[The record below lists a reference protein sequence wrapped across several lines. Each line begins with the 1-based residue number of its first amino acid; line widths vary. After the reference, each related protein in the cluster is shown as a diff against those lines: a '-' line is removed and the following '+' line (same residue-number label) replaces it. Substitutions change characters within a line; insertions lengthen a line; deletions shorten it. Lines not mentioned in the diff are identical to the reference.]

1 MVNGNL
7 LEQLKTVQEIKMNFD
22 IKDVKSWS
30 NRYDVKI
37 GDEGYFFHDIDKL
50 RNFENEYIKPVK
62 SKLSAIR
69 DNYARCFQIDN
80 GRDGDNV
87 FEFFLPKDAVK
98 ENKTYRAC
106 RTVQELYELVFNY
119 RSKDEDRFC
128 INELIGT
135 VIHFKQKGFD
145 TTFYECITGIAVYNN
160 GDIDVRMDGCTFTLP
175 ELFKNYKIEIN
186 GEWHPFGAVK
196 NCTGE

>member
-1 MVNGNL
+1 M
-7 LEQLKTVQEIKMNFD
+7 IFD
-22 IKDVKSWS
+22 IKDVKSWAT
-30 NRYDVKI
+30 RHDVKI

-50 RNFENEYIKPVK
+50 RNSENEYIKPVK
-62 SKLSAIR
+62 SKLSVIR

-106 RTVQELYELVFNY
+106 RTVQELYELVFDYKCEQLENILCIND
-119 RSKDEDRFC
+119 KDRFC

-145 TTFYECITGIAVYNN
+145 TTYYECITGIVVYNN
-160 GDIDVRMDGCTFTLP
+160 GDIDVRIDGCNFELT

-186 GEWHPFGAVK
+186 GEWLPFGVEEWK
-196 NCTGE
+196 Q